1 MFLTIGCRKH
11 SFWNGIVKNALHGM
25 TMRWEDHIWGE
36 LRLTFTPEFWEGNS
50 GTGPEMANRM
60 KSCSSLSNSRVG
72 ADAQFWLYSS
82 LMAQLSSGWRVNGW
96 NKWESQCPIGCPP
109 IWMISRTRTN
119 KYNSSLYS
127 CRAQAS
133 SSLVIGGFLH
143 SASFLLQLQI
153 CQISLLYPQTF

>member
-1 MFLTIGCRKH
+1 MHFMGWRWDEEITSGESCAGLLHQSSEKRIVEQARKWQIE
-11 SFWNGIVKNALHGM
+11 WNLA
-25 TMRWEDHIWGE
+25 
-36 LRLTFTPEFWEGNS
+36 RL
-50 GTGPEMANRM
+50 
-60 KSCSSLSNSRVG
+60 SLSLQLQSGSRRTILIVL
-72 ADAQFWLYSS
+72 QFDG
-82 LMAQLSSGWRVNGW
+82 SGWRVNGW